1 MERDIYSWLKNWKN
15 EKRRKPLIIRGARQ
29 VGKTWLVE
37 YFGKKNFKQFIEINF
52 EFQPHFKTCFST
64 LNPFEIV
71 EKIELTSNVDIN
83 QGITLLFLDEIQE
96 CPQAL
101 KALRYF
107 YEKMPELHVIAA
119 GSLLEFVM
127 DAEQISIPVGRIQN
141 IYLPP
146 LSFGEF
152 LTACGEQKIRTY
164 LKNITI
170 SKQVPESVHIK
181 CISLLRNYL
190 YLGGMPESI
199 ALWLELKK
207 FSKTDEM
214 QQNLLQNYRHDFGKY
229 GRRVNF
235 FLIEKIFNHAPGM
248 VGSKF
253 KYSHIDK
260 QTNSRDI
267 KKSLELLIKAHI
279 IHRITATSGSG
290 LPLHAHCNEKVFKI
304 LFLDVGLLQNS
315 MGINKE
321 TYMSDNLLAVY
332 KGSVAE
338 QYVGQQLLAL
348 KKPFEEPS
356 LFYWQRETRGSAA
369 EVDYLWQK
377 GEQILPV
384 EVKSGKT
391 GTLKSL
397 RLFLSE
403 KKVSF
408 GIRFSLHPLSYTDS
422 ILSIPLYAIEA
433 MPGLIDQVISDDK
446 C

>member
-52 EFQPHFKTCFST
+52 EFQPHLKTCFST

-170 SKQVPESVHIK
+170 SKQVPALVQLNRY
-181 CISLLRNYL
+181 CI
-190 YLGGMPESI
+190 
-199 ALWLELKK
+199 
-207 FSKTDEM
+207 
-214 QQNLLQNYRHDFGKY
+214 
-229 GRRVNF
+229 
-235 FLIEKIFNHAPGM
+235 
-248 VGSKF
+248 
-253 KYSHIDK
+253 
-260 QTNSRDI
+260 
-267 KKSLELLIKAHI
+267 
-279 IHRITATSGSG
+279 
-290 LPLHAHCNEKVFKI
+290 
-304 LFLDVGLLQNS
+304 
-315 MGINKE
+315 
-321 TYMSDNLLAVY
+321 
-332 KGSVAE
+332 
-338 QYVGQQLLAL
+338 
-348 KKPFEEPS
+348 
-356 LFYWQRETRGSAA
+356 
-369 EVDYLWQK
+369 
-377 GEQILPV
+377 
-384 EVKSGKT
+384 
-391 GTLKSL
+391 
-397 RLFLSE
+397 
-403 KKVSF
+403 
-408 GIRFSLHPLSYTDS
+408 
-422 ILSIPLYAIEA
+422 
-433 MPGLIDQVISDDK
+433 
-446 C
+446 

>member
-1 MERDIYSWLKNWKN
+1 
-15 EKRRKPLIIRGARQ
+15 
-29 VGKTWLVE
+29 
-37 YFGKKNFKQFIEINF
+37 
-52 EFQPHFKTCFST
+52 
-64 LNPFEIV
+64 
-71 EKIELTSNVDIN
+71 
-83 QGITLLFLDEIQE
+83 
-96 CPQAL
+96 
-101 KALRYF
+101 
-107 YEKMPELHVIAA
+107 MPELHVIAA

-214 QQNLLQNYRHDFGKY
+214 QQTLLQNYRHDFGKY
-229 GRRVNF
+229 GRRANI

-279 IHRITATSGSG
+279 IHKITATSGSG
-290 LPLHAHCNEKVFKI
+290 LPLLSHCNEKVFKI

-338 QYVGQQLLAL
+338 QYIGQQLLAL

-356 LFYWQRETRGSAA
+356 LF
-369 EVDYLWQK
+369 
-377 GEQILPV
+377 
-384 EVKSGKT
+384 
-391 GTLKSL
+391 
-397 RLFLSE
+397 FL
-403 KKVSF
+403 
-408 GIRFSLHPLSYTDS
+408 LAT
-422 ILSIPLYAIEA
+422 
-433 MPGLIDQVISDDK
+433 
-446 C
+446 

>member
-37 YFGKKNFKQFIEINF
+37 YFGEKNFEQFVEINF

-64 LNPFEIV
+64 LDPFEIV
-71 EKIELTSNVDIN
+71 EKIELTSNVDIT
-83 QGITLLFLDEIQE
+83 QGLTLLFLDEIQE

-107 YEKMPELHVIAA
+107 YEKMPGLHVIAA

-127 DAEQISIPVGRIQN
+127 DAEQISIPVGRVQN

-164 LKNITI
+164 LKNLTIT
-170 SKQVPESVHIK
+170 KQVPESVHIK

-199 ALWLELKK
+199 VLWLELKK

-229 GRRVNF
+229 GRRVNI
-235 FLIEKIFNHAPGM
+235 FLVEKIFNHAPGM
-248 VGSKF
+248 VGNKF

-279 IHRITATSGSG
+279 LHRITATSGSG
-290 LPLHAHCNEKVFKI
+290 LPLHSHCNEKVFKI

-356 LFYWQRETRGSAA
+356 LFYWHREARGSAA

-384 EVKSGKT
+384 EVKAGKT

-403 KKVSF
+403 KKVLF
-408 GIRFSLHPLSYTDS
+408 GIRFSLYPLSYTDS

-433 MPGLIDQVISDDK
+433 MPGLIDQVIFDDK